1 MSTDSPVTKKPRS
14 SEYFAVH
21 AGTFHADEALAV
33 FLLRLLPR
41 FASMELKRS
50 RDPAVLE
57 GATLIADVG
66 GVYDPETLRFDHHQR
81 GFNEV
86 FGHGF
91 KTKLSSAGLV
101 YKCVALSFDSKGL
114 CEHDRRPH
122 DLCSLRH
129 FGKEILSTVLSQP
142 IDSPLVSTLFLKMYA
157 DFVEAFDGIDNGV
170 TQYVSSEP
178 PLYRSRTDISS
189 RVGALN
195 PRWNEE
201 SSDAI
206 LDQRFEQASQLAGKE
221 FLDRLDYLE
230 KAWLPAREIVQ
241 RAVEKRKDVHPSGKV
256 LVFDEFAP
264 WKEHLHILEQDLAI
278 PADELPLYALYP
290 EDSKKPESK
299 WRIQAVPVT
308 SESFES
314 RKALPEAWR
323 GVRDDQLSQ
332 LTGIDGC
339 VFVHAAGFIGGN
351 ATKDG
356 AMTMAIKALEI

>member
-101 YKCVALSFDSKGL
+101 YK
-114 CEHDRRPH
+114 
-122 DLCSLRH
+122 H